1 MVSPSR
7 CPQWQPERPGPT
19 RREPRRAQR
28 SYTTRRDTI
37 LWEKFLKGRA
47 EANDSQELYF
57 FCNDNNDP
65 DTFLLF
71 EVYSDPAA
79 LAKNATTDWFA
90 AYMESVGPLLDGMP
104 EVHMTTPIW
113 AKGASV

>member
-1 MVSPSR
+1 MTKVALFIKTKTKSGKR
-7 CPQWQPERPGPT
+7 NEV
-19 RREPRRAQR
+19 RE
-28 SYTTRRDTI
+28 

-47 EANDSQELYF
+47 EANDAQELYF

-79 LAKNATTDWFA
+79 LAKNATTEWFA